1 MNNLQTFQ
9 TEVEQTIKKLNEQ
22 RIIER
27 IWQRDY
33 TVWKP
38 DKTEISNRL
47 GWLDIAE
54 RMLGEVGNIKQFV
67 SEVQRDGFTHALLL
81 GMGGSSLAAEVFRK
95 TFGAKP
101 GFLELAILD
110 STDPGAVL
118 RFARE
123 LNAQKTIYIVSTKS
137 GGTVETFSFMRYFF
151 NALADEIGVENAG
164 ANFIAITDPGS
175 KLAEIAEQYH
185 FRQTFL
191 NDPNI
196 GGRYS
201 ALSHFGL
208 VPAALLG
215 IDIEK
220 LLQKA
225 IMAMKNCNASIP
237 MERNE
242 AAWLGAA
249 IGEMA
254 KQGRDKLTFVLSPSI
269 TSFGDWVEQLI
280 AESTGKDGKG
290 ILPVVNEDLLDA
302 SLYAEDRVF
311 VHLEL
316 EPELFQSKKIEE
328 LEAAGFP
335 LIRVKINDLYD
346 LGGQFFSWEFA
357 TAVAGKIL
365 GIHPFDQPN
374 VEAAKVLAR
383 EMVAAYKRDGKL
395 PDTGLKKASFEAIK
409 EFLSETKSGRSY
421 VALQAY
427 LMPSVEMSAALQA
440 LRRYIQSTYKVAT
453 TIGYGPRFLHSTGQ
467 LHKGDAGN
475 GFFIQ
480 FCGIPAEDTLIPD
493 EMGSA
498 ESSLSFGVLEAAQ
511 ASGDAQA
518 LTSNGRKVL
527 RLRLGKEPAK
537 EINQLLEVSEN

>member
-1 MNNLQTFQ
+1 MTNLQNYRPLVD
-9 TEVEQTIKKLNEQ
+9 ETIQALEKN
-22 RIIER
+22 RILAR

-33 TVWKP
+33 SVWKP

-47 GWLDIAE
+47 GWLDIGQ
-54 RMLGEVGNIKQFV
+54 RMLAEVGKINTFV
-67 SEVQRDGFTHALLL
+67 SGVQQDGFTHALLL
-81 GMGGSSLAAEVFRK
+81 GMGGSSLAPEVLRK
-95 TFGAKP
+95 TFGIKP
-101 GFLELAILD
+101 GFLDLSVLD

-123 LNAQKTIYIVSTKS
+123 LDAKKTLYIVSTKS

-151 NALADEIGVENAG
+151 NLLAGDIGLEKAG
-164 ANFIAITDPGS
+164 SHFIAITDPGS
-175 KLAEIAEQYH
+175 KLAELAEEFN
-185 FRQTFL
+185 FRHIFL
-191 NDPNI
+191 NDANI

-215 IDIEK
+215 IDIDK
-220 LLQKA
+220 LLQSA
-225 IMAMKNCNASIP
+225 LLMMNACSAETPIEKNP
-237 MERNE
+237 
-242 AAWLGAA
+242 AALLGAA
-249 IGEMA
+249 MGELA

-269 TSFGDWVEQLI
+269 VSFGDWVEQLI
-280 AESTGKDGKG
+280 AESSGKDGKG
-290 ILPVVNEDLLDA
+290 ILPVVNEELLDVQW
-302 SLYAEDRVF
+302 YANDRVF

-316 EPELFQSKKIEE
+316 EPELFQSQKISALEE
-328 LEAAGFP
+328 AGFP
-335 LIRVKINDLYD
+335 IMKLKINNPYD
-346 LGGQFFSWEFA
+346 LGGQFFVWELA
-357 TAVAGKIL
+357 TAVAGHVL

-395 PDTGLKKASFEAIK
+395 PESGFQKADAQQLKD
-409 EFLSETKSGRSY
+409 FLAGAVSGQSY

-427 LMPSVEMSAALQA
+427 LMPSSETTSALQK
-440 LRRYIQSTYKVAT
+440 LRSYIQSKYKVAT

-467 LHKGDAGN
+467 LHKGDGGN

-480 FCGIPAEDTLIPD
+480 FLGTPPEDTLIPD

-511 ASGDAQA
+511 ARGDAQA
-518 LTSNGRKVL
+518 LLNNQRKVL
-527 RLRLGKEPAK
+527 QFQLGKDPAA
-537 EINQLLEVSEN
+537 EISCLIT